1 MQGDLSISLSL
12 LYGFLLTLA
21 RLSGVFAFLP
31 IPGTHAGPTS
41 ARALLAMAVTI
52 AVLPRWP
59 AIPNI
64 PDIGTL
70 VVALA
75 GEATLGVLAGVVVG
89 LITEGLLMGAQT
101 LSMPAGYAYASTF
114 DPNTNADS
122 GILVIFA
129 QLMGGLLFFASGL
142 DRQVLRAFAASL
154 ETCPPGTFFT
164 TPLMAQELIR
174 LSASIFSLA
183 VRLSLPIVGLL
194 LIVDLAMGVLG
205 RLSPQIQIISL
216 AFPVKML
223 LSLLLLASLVGVMP
237 RVYERHAH
245 QMLEGMAGFLVR
257 R

>member
-31 IPGTHAGPTS
+31 IPGTHAGPTA

-52 AVLPRWP
+52 AVFPRWP
-59 AIPNI
+59 AVQNVPG
-64 PDIGTL
+64 IGAL
-70 VVALA
+70 CAALA

-142 DRQVLRAFAASL
+142 DRQVLRAFAA
-154 ETCPPGTFFT
+154 
-164 TPLMAQELIR
+164 
-174 LSASIFSLA
+174 
-183 VRLSLPIVGLL
+183 
-194 LIVDLAMGVLG
+194 
-205 RLSPQIQIISL
+205 
-216 AFPVKML
+216 
-223 LSLLLLASLVGVMP
+223 
-237 RVYERHAH
+237 
-245 QMLEGMAGFLVR
+245 
-257 R
+257 